1 MNSESVLQYRD
12 GQLCMESISL
22 NSIAEQVETPFYCY
36 SAAAI
41 KARIG
46 DCKSAFESI
55 GATIHYA
62 VKANSNLAVLRLMAE
77 AGLGADIVS
86 EGELARALK
95 AGIPPQDIIFSGV
108 GKRTSE
114 LLAALDAGIFQF
126 NLESIPELERLADLC
141 ESRGRTANVS
151 IRINPEVDAA
161 THRHITTAVRGSKFG
176 IPFSQLELA
185 LERIVRSDSL
195 RLHGLAV
202 HLGSQIVTLEPY
214 EKACRRLREWV
225 IELRDKGY
233 PITHLDLGGGFGID
247 YGDGRC
253 LAYGAVAAVID
264 RELRNLGVA
273 IAVEPGR
280 SLVATAGVLVSEVV
294 YRKEVEPVPFLILDA
309 GMNDLLRPALYQ
321 ASHQLLTLK
330 QSDEAREI
338 CNVVGPICESS
349 DSFLQQAS
357 LPRVNSGE
365 RVALLQA
372 GAYGAVMASGYNSR
386 DVIPEVMI
394 TGDQYGLIRRRISHR
409 DLMEYEN
416 FA

>member
-1 MNSESVLQYRD
+1 MNSESVVQYRD
-12 GQLCMESISL
+12 GQLYMESISL
-22 NSIAEQVETPFYCY
+22 DSIAEQVETPFYCY

-46 DCKSAFESI
+46 DCKSAFENI

-95 AGIPPQDIIFSGV
+95 AGIQPQDIIFSGV
-108 GKRTSE
+108 GKRASE

-141 ESRGRTANVS
+141 KSRRRTANVS

-161 THRHITTAVRGSKFG
+161 THRHITTAVKESKFG
-176 IPFSQLELA
+176 IPFSQLDLA
-185 LERIVRSDSL
+185 LKRIARSDSL

-225 IELRDKGY
+225 IGLRDKGHA
-233 PITHLDLGGGFGID
+233 ITHLDLGGGFGID

-253 LAYGAVAAVID
+253 LEYGAVATVID
-264 RELRNLGVA
+264 RELRDLGVA

-409 DLMEYEN
+409 ELMEYEI